1 MRHYSPIW
9 EAIKK
14 NKQAS
19 IVAPVSK
26 HKLIIKAVIKEKN
39 EDGGYKLLLS
49 EKCKR
54 ARLIISFDANN
65 RELILFSIVISLI
78 DKYIGLK
85 YL

>member
-14 NKQAS
+14 NKQVS
-19 IVAPVSK
+19 IVAPVSN

-39 EDGGYKLLLS
+39 EDEGYKLLLS
-49 EKCKR
+49 EKCKK
-54 ARLIISFDANN
+54 ARLIISFDSNN
-65 RELILFSIVISLI
+65 KELILFSIVISLI